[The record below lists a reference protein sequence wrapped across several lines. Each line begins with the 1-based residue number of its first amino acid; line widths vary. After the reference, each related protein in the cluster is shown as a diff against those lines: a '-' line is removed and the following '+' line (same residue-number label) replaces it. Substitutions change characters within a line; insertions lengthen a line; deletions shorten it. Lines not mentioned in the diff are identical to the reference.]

1 MSAQGASCAAMI
13 MSRKAFCHLSAS
25 TSPLWRAFCCSLVKS
40 SWRPVLGSCGVNA
53 GSRLRIEKAIKAKTV
68 PLMKSSFSLPA
79 LGCIGVLLTGVLAS
93 GAAWAE
99 RADREKPM
107 NIESDALR
115 YEDQQQLSTFTGRVV
130 ATKGTIVMRGSRLE
144 VRQDAAGNQL
154 GVMYAEPGKR
164 AFFRQKREG
173 LDEYIEGEGET
184 IEYDSKADTV
194 RFLRRAEMRR
204 LAGST
209 LQDEVRGAVIVY
221 NNTTEVYTVDGA
233 PRSSGTQAG
242 SGGRVRATLAPRGTP
257 APASGAETA
266 VPLRPS
272 VRQSQ

>member
-1 MSAQGASCAAMI
+1 MHAEQIPLHLITRWAQLPPG
-13 MSRKAFCHLSAS
+13 
-25 TSPLWRAFCCSLVKS
+25 
-40 SWRPVLGSCGVNA
+40 
-53 GSRLRIEKAIKAKTV
+53 LRIGKVIEAKTV
-68 PLMKSSFSLPA
+68 PLMKSSFSFSA
-79 LGCIGVLLTGVLAS
+79 LGCAGVLLAGFLAG

-107 NIESDALR
+107 NIESDTLR

-130 ATKGTIVMRGSRLE
+130 ATKGTIIMRGARLE
-144 VRQDAAGNQL
+144 VRQDAAGNQF

-194 RFLRRAEMRR
+194 RFVRRGEMRR

-209 LQDEVRGAVIVY
+209 IQDEVRGAVIVY

-233 PRSSGTQAG
+233 PRAAGAPAG
-242 SGGRVRATLAPRGTP
+242 SGGRVRAILAPRGTP
-257 APASGAETA
+257 APASESES

-272 VRQSQ
+272 TGSQR